1 MKVMVINK
9 VISVLLGLSFSSVTI
24 ASNIQTKFEGKIDAS
39 YGSGSDSLSWL
50 DKGWGTTRF
59 GKNEDR
65 FSISRAAFTSRI
77 DFAYSWSLF
86 GVAQYVPE
94 PKANL
99 GITEA
104 YFQYKPIARG
114 YQVSAKVGAFY
125 PKMSLENTGFA
136 WSSPYTYNYS
146 ALNAWLGEE
155 VRAIGTELTIKRPA
169 RRFRSKYD
177 VSFHTAIF
185 KGNDP
190 AGTLIAWRGLLP
202 HDRQTH
208 LNERIGFAP
217 LYSLQKPQLS
227 KQWQYSDPFHE
238 IDGRFGFYAGAHLE
252 YLKKHSLRIYWYDN
266 NADPAAINESIG
278 QYAWDTKFLS
288 VAWKSKLTK
297 HTHFVAQA
305 MSGSTAMGPG
315 RGVDNNFHSWFLL
328 LSHKLENYRFSARYE
343 QSKVIDK
350 DHWVFDPNASDNQAL
365 TLHASR
371 SLSDKW
377 QVGLEWLYSDSWLS
391 YRYKSGLPLD
401 VTDKIWRATVS
412 YKF

>member
-1 MKVMVINK
+1 MVINK

-39 YGSGSDSLSWL
+39 YDSGSDSVSWL

-59 GKNEDR
+59 GKNEDS

-77 DFAYSWSLF
+77 DFANSWSLF
-86 GVAQYVPE
+86 GVAQYVPV

-136 WSSPYTYNYS
+136 WSSPYTYNFS

-177 VSFHTAIF
+177 VSFLTAIF

-252 YLKKHSLRIYWYDN
+252 YLKKHSLRVYWYGN

-305 MSGSTAMGPG
+305 MSGSTAMGPA

>member
-1 MKVMVINK
+1 MNK
-9 VISVLLGLSFSSVTI
+9 ALGLYALLLLSPITFAQT
-24 ASNIQTKFEGKIDAS
+24 IQTKVEGVIDAS
-39 YGSGSDSLSWL
+39 YDSGSDSVSWL

-59 GKNEDR
+59 GINDNNL
-65 FSISRAAFTSRI
+65 SISRAAFTGRI
-77 DFAYSWSLF
+77 DFTNSLSFF

-94 PKANL
+94 PKATI
-99 GITEA
+99 GFTEA
-104 YFQYKPIARG
+104 YLQYQPIAKG

-169 RRFRSKYD
+169 RRFRSKFDY
-177 VSFHTAIF
+177 SLHTAIF

-202 HDRQTH
+202 HDRQTN

-238 IDGRFGFYAGAHLE
+238 VDGRFGFYAGVHLE
-252 YLKKHSLRIYWYDN
+252 YLKKHSMRIYWYDN
-266 NADPAAINESIG
+266 NGDPAAINTSIG

-288 VAWKSKLTK
+288 IAWKSKFTK
-297 HTHFVAQA
+297 QTHFLAQA
-305 MSGSTAMGPG
+305 MSGSTAMGPSL
-315 RGVDNNFHSWFLL
+315 GVNNDFHSWFLL
-328 LSHKLENYRFSARYE
+328 LSHKWQDYRFSARYE

-350 DHWVFDPNASDNQAL
+350 DHWAFDPNASDNQAL

-371 SLSDKW
+371 AFSERW
-377 QVGLEWLYSDSWLS
+377 RAGIEWLYSDSWLS
-391 YRYKSGLPLD
+391 YRYKSGLPYD
-401 VTDKIWRATVS
+401 VKDKVWRATIS
-412 YKF
+412 YQF

>member
-1 MKVMVINK
+1 MKVMVMNK
-9 VISVLLGLSFSSVTI
+9 VIYTLIVLGFSSVTT
-24 ASNIQTKFEGKIDAS
+24 ASNIQTKFEGAIDTS
-39 YGSGSDSLSWL
+39 YDSGSDSVSWL
-50 DKGWGTTRF
+50 NKGWGITRF
-59 GKNEDR
+59 DKYDDNL
-65 FSISRAAFTSRI
+65 SISRAAFTGRV
-77 DFAYSWSLF
+77 DFTNSWSVF
-86 GVAQYVPE
+86 GVAQYVSD
-94 PKANL
+94 PKATF
-99 GITEA
+99 GFTEA
-104 YFQYKPIARG
+104 YFQYQPIAKG
-114 YQVSAKVGAFY
+114 YQFSAKIGALY

-136 WSSPYTYNYS
+136 WSSPYTYNFS

-227 KQWQYSDPFHE
+227 KQWQHSAPFHE
-238 IDGRFGFYAGAHLE
+238 IDGRFGFYAGAHIE
-252 YLKKHSLRIYWYDN
+252 YFKKHSLRVYWYDN

-297 HTHFVAQA
+297 HTHFVVQA
-305 MSGSTAMGPG
+305 MSGSTTMGPG
-315 RGVDNNFHSWFLL
+315 RGIDNNFNSWFLL
-328 LSHKLENYRFSARYE
+328 LSHKWQNYRFSTRYE

-350 DHWVFDPNASDNQAL
+350 DNWTFDPNASDNQAL
-365 TLHASR
+365 TLHVSR
-371 SLSDKW
+371 SLYDKW
-377 QVGLEWLYSDSWLS
+377 RVGLELIYSDSWLS

-401 VTDKIWRATVS
+401 VINKSWRTTIS
-412 YKF
+412 YTF